1 MSRYRKNLYKIFA
14 SLLVVALVSFNN
26 QSFAQD
32 GEALFKA
39 NCANC
44 HHPLEDRTGPHLK
57 DARKREP
64 NPDWVYKWVYHTNE
78 MVVSDPYAK
87 ALKEKYGSVMTAQNE
102 SQVSKADIKAIL
114 DWADGY
120 VEKKVIVDQ
129 AEGEAKE
136 DNSLLFGIL
145 TIILAVIALIL
156 LQVNSS
162 LRKLSDEKEGI
173 LRSEPVP
180 FYRNKS
186 YLLLGILVLFFIGGY
201 FVINGAIG

>member
-64 NPDWVYKWVYHTNE
+64 NADWVYKWVYHTNE

-87 ALKEKYGSVMTAQNE
+87 ALKEKYGSVMTQQSE
-102 SQVSKADIKAIL
+102 SQISKKDIEAIL
-114 DWADGY
+114 DYAD
-120 VEKKVIVDQ
+120 KFTPPVDT
-129 AEGEAKE
+129 AKLNPDAPKE
-136 DNSLLFGIL
+136 DNSPKFCQYFFS
-145 TIILAVIALIL
+145 II
-156 LQVNSS
+156 
-162 LRKLSDEKEGI
+162 
-173 LRSEPVP
+173 
-180 FYRNKS
+180 Y
-186 YLLLGILVLFFIGGY
+186 
-201 FVINGAIG
+201 